1 MLTEVIKNK
10 IIIKMSKQNKQENI
24 ISSLKEKIG
33 EKMFNRTSMIATE
46 KFGDKNNLKIKFYQS
61 ILEGYINPSELW
73 TNDDTILS
81 LKSKIDL
88 TPDSEKEKLI
98 LDILDTYDTSDPKIR
113 ELIKKYERYLK
124 RYINERAEEKKI
136 KIGLSR

>member
-1 MLTEVIKNK
+1 LTEVIKNK